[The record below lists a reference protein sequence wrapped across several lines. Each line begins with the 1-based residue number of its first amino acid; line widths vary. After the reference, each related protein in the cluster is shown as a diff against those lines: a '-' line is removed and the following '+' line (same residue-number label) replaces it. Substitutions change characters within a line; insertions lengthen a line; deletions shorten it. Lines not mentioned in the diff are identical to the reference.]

1 MSILTETNKDVKQT
15 SGANSQLNAE
25 AVPQSRKIKAIR
37 AEVYSRVVGYYR
49 PVQDWHAA
57 KQEEFALR
65 ETQSLEDVERSAK
78 YPFPCPYQDQKQ
90 A

>member
-25 AVPQSRKIKAIR
+25 VAPQSRKIKAVKTEI
-37 AEVYSRVVGYYR
+37 YSRVVGYYR
-49 PVQDWHAA
+49 PVQDWHLG
-57 KQEEFALR
+57 KQEEFSLR
-65 ETQSLEDVERSAK
+65 ATLSEEEILKSAK
-78 YPFPCPYQDQKQ
+78 YPFPCPNQDQKQ